1 LTRIE
6 EDGEDEGRSRWIHCT
21 PLLGHGGAVGVWM
34 VVLVDE
40 EGSQSK
46 RRFRPAP
53 PVSQVIG
60 GKEYDPKAMKEK
72 EERERARVEMIVDGD
87 GERPSSSLAGRSR
100 VARETSAFS
109 GFGDTGTDNSFQI
122 R

>member
-1 LTRIE
+1 
-6 EDGEDEGRSRWIHCT
+6 
-21 PLLGHGGAVGVWM
+21 M

-40 EGSQSK
+40 EGSHSK

-60 GKEYDPKAMKEK
+60 GKEYDPKAIVDE
-72 EERERARVEMIVDGD
+72 IVDGD
-87 GERPSSSLAGRSR
+87 GERPGSSLAGRSR
-100 VARETSAFS
+100 VARETSAFN
-109 GFGDTGTDNSFQI
+109 GFGDTGTDDSFQI